1 MISITILCCFL
12 ISSVFYRI
20 FLIINESMMLI
31 AMDIDSMQ
39 SFTSCL
45 IQLTMKSFLIRKHSV
60 PFHIIS
66 LLLFIASCIS
76 LQMFVIMLP
85 VLHSDVFLTSQ
96 RYLPCATIVPSCFN
110 SQLLVKMHSQSLAC
124 LIDLKFVIL
133 TDTGSFFFL
142 IIMIMHVF
150 LRI

>member
-1 MISITILCCFL
+1 MSITILCCFL

-31 AMDIDSMQ
+31 ITDVNLMQ

-45 IQLTMKSFLIRKHSV
+45 IQLTMKFFLIRKHSV

-76 LQMFVIMLP
+76 LQMFTTVSPI
-85 VLHSDVFLTSQ
+85 SRFGVFLTSQ
-96 RYLPCATIVPSCFN
+96 RYLLCTTIIPFRFN
-110 SQLLVKMHSQSLAC
+110 SQLLIKMHS
-124 LIDLKFVIL
+124 
-133 TDTGSFFFL
+133 
-142 IIMIMHVF
+142 
-150 LRI
+150 